1 MARRGPI
8 PKPNSKR
15 SLQGAYRRIPAPV
28 ANASIVPPPSLM
40 QRPLALNCWTKH
52 AATLIK
58 DGRLT
63 AQSVDNFVMMC
74 HYQADAA
81 DHEAKIAAE
90 GTVIVTTKG
99 MVAHPSTMLLER
111 ARRSFLR
118 MSQEF
123 GLTPASYARLPL
135 GKPNAEA
142 VNEEEAL
149 LRRFTG

>member
-28 ANASIVPPPSLM
+28 APSGVVPPPSIM

-52 AATLIK
+52 AAALIE

-63 AQSVDNFVMMC
+63 SQSVDNFVMMC

-99 MVAHPSTMLLER
+99 MIPHPATMLLER

-142 VNEEEAL
+142 VNEDEAL

>member
-1 MARRGPI
+1 
-8 PKPNSKR
+8 
-15 SLQGAYRRIPAPV
+15 
-28 ANASIVPPPSLM
+28 M

-52 AATLIK
+52 AAALLE

-90 GTVIVTTKG
+90 GTVIVTSKG
-99 MVAHPSTMLLER
+99 MIPHPATMLLER